1 MPPPPRRDPDATV
14 EDVLPGEAAVAV
26 AARHSLEGRS
36 RGLRRIWP
44 FLGPAFIAAV
54 AYIDPGNFATNI
66 AGGAKYGY
74 LLLWVVLAANLI
86 AMLVQTQSAKLGIA
100 TGRNLAE
107 LCREH
112 FPRRVSIGLW
122 LQAELVAMATDI
134 AEVVGAALGLNLLFG
149 IPLFP
154 AGLLAGAGAFAIL
167 ALQQMGFR
175 RLEAGITALVG
186 VVVASFVIELF
197 HAKPAAGEVARHLVV
212 PGFSGTGSVLLATGI
227 IGATVMPHVV
237 YLHSAL
243 TQRRIVGRDDA
254 EKKKI
259 LGFERVDV
267 VIALS
272 LAGLVNL
279 SMMIVAAALFHAGGM
294 TGVDTIEG
302 AYEGL
307 ESLVSGNAATIFGIA
322 LLASGFASSS
332 VGTMAGQV
340 VMQGF
345 IRRSIPLFLRRSL
358 TLAPALIVLAAG
370 LNPTD
375 ALVGSQVVLSFGIPF
390 ALVPLLMLARRRDVM
405 GALANP
411 GWLTALA
418 GVLAAHDHRPQ
429 RIPDRRSGPLGEEP
443 LDQLRQLARHARSRH
458 RQIDPGGVGG
468 LLGLGVDVRVVAEDG
483 DSEADQSLRAL
494 SVEVGDDQVGLVEGS
509 LRKGGRQGHLV
520 AGRFQHRLD
529 LAAEQQIGRD
539 GDDPRH

>member
-1 MPPPPRRDPDATV
+1 MPAGGRDRPRHDEATV
-14 EDVLPGEAAVAV
+14 EDVLPGEAAVAA
-26 AARHSLEGRS
+26 AARRTLEGES
-36 RGLRRIWP
+36 RGIGRIWP

-66 AGGAKYGY
+66 AGGAKFGY

-100 TGRNLAE
+100 TGKNLAE
-107 LCREH
+107 VCREQ
-112 FPRRVSIGLW
+112 FSIRVSRSLW

-154 AGLLAGAGAFAIL
+154 AGIIAGAGAFAIL
-167 ALQQMGFR
+167 ALQQAGFR
-175 RLEAGITALVG
+175 RLEAGIAVLVG
-186 VVVASFVIELF
+186 VVVASFVYELF
-197 HAKPAAGEVARHLVV
+197 DAEPNAGEVGKGLVV
-212 PGFSGTGSVLLATGI
+212 PGFAGTESILLATGI

-243 TQRRIVGRDDA
+243 TQRRIVGRDTA

-259 LGFERVDV
+259 LGFEKVDV

-279 SMMIVAAALFHAGGM
+279 SMMIVAAALFHTSGL
-294 TGVDTIEG
+294 TGVDSIDG

-307 ESLVSGNAATIFGIA
+307 KTLVSDRAAMVFGIA

-345 IRRSIPLFLRRSL
+345 IRRRIPIFLRRAI
-358 TLAPALIVLAAG
+358 TLAPALVVLALG
-370 LNPTD
+370 LDPTD

-390 ALVPLLMLARRRDVM
+390 ALVPLLIFAGRREIM
-405 GALANP
+405 GDLVNP
-411 GWLTALA
+411 RWLTALA
-418 GVLAAHDHRPQ
+418 GVLA
-429 RIPDRRSGPLGEEP
+429 
-443 LDQLRQLARHARSRH
+443 
-458 RQIDPGGVGG
+458 G
-468 LLGLGVDVRVVAEDG
+468 LIIALNVFLLFDVFTG
-483 DSEADQSLRAL
+483 
-494 SVEVGDDQVGLVEGS
+494 
-509 LRKGGRQGHLV
+509 
-520 AGRFQHRLD
+520 
-529 LAAEQQIGRD
+529 
-539 GDDPRH
+539 